1 MNSNQTL
8 LKTPIRAAQPHQNIE
23 QRPVV
28 GACNPLLM
36 LLSGLLLAV
45 ILLMASPVHAKP
57 NTNDTVTIEYLIK
70 YVSQSDMTF
79 VRNFGEHS
87 PQKAAKHIRKKY
99 DHFLDDINSPES
111 FIALCA
117 TKSLMTG
124 RDYTVTDPQGNISKT
139 SDWLLGALETYREQG
154 KQ

>member
-8 LKTPIRAAQPHQNIE
+8 LKISLGTAQPHQNLE
-23 QRPVV
+23 QRPAV
-28 GACNPLLM
+28 GTYNQLLT

-45 ILLMASPVHAKP
+45 TLLMVSPVHAKP
-57 NTNDTVTIEYLIK
+57 NANDTLTIEHLIE

-79 VRNFGEHS
+79 VRNFGEHT

-99 DHFLDDINSPES
+99 DHFFDDIDSPEI

-124 RDYTVTDPQGNISKT
+124 REYTVIDPQGNTSKT
-139 SDWLLGALETYREQG
+139 SDWLLGALKAYREQG
-154 KQ
+154 NQ